1 MYRILKNIVDGSVE
15 RTLPRTESRGV
26 TELEHMPFHR
36 GNQGI
41 LVRTC
46 RQAGHGIK
54 TVHPEQVPDHRV
66 RRGTKPGIP
75 DRSLVIYSL
84 YRSDGRGG
92 DTLAGDAGRDD
103 WHRREG
109 PADPWCERTGDFSN
123 GLKTMMVTDAADR
136 PSGRMTGERF
146 SPSQVCSRGNSR
158 KSSETLSG
166 FMDTSMDGRVI
177 KGCFRHVT
185 PSLPAPAIRRPSR
198 SGYGPANPCADP
210 RIFIVS

>member
-92 DTLAGDAGRDD
+92 DTLAGEAPVG
-103 WHRREG
+103 
-109 PADPWCERTGDFSN
+109 
-123 GLKTMMVTDAADR
+123 
-136 PSGRMTGERF
+136 MTGI
-146 SPSQVCSRGNSR
+146 G
-158 KSSETLSG
+158 
-166 FMDTSMDGRVI
+166 GRVRQI
-177 KGCFRHVT
+177 PGVNEPGT
-185 PSLPAPAIRRPSR
+185 SR
-198 SGYGPANPCADP
+198 TD
-210 RIFIVS
+210 